1 MRFIQHKAEARWFYR
16 VVSLGYDRWINPLF
30 WTAPMRDAALA
41 LARLDDPGLEVV
53 DVGAGTGFA
62 TEAIVRTVAPERVTM
77 LDQSPHQLAR
87 ARRKRALAGVAKVIG
102 DAEALPFATDSRDRY
117 VSTGSIEYW
126 PDPQRAIAEAY
137 RVLRPGG
144 VALLAGP
151 LRRTH
156 PLARALSDAWMLF
169 PAEDE
174 YVAWF
179 ERAGF
184 ESIERVHVAPDWWDP
199 RWDRYAVAIAG
210 RQAARG
216 RAAARC
222 RRGGGRR
229 RGAARPRCRCA
240 SRASRPARSR
250 ARPSSPSRCGSRSCA
265 SCAGELRPRRRAGAR
280 ARRRSRRPTRGRCPS
295 SAASSAWTSTPAVTF
310 LVGENG
316 TGKSTLIEALAVCA
330 RPEPRGRHA
339 ELHLLHARVALAAAR
354 GLRPVREARRPRT
367 AFFLRAESCT
377 VATEIERL
385 DEAGPTLPLCRSVS
399 ARTPSALPPP
409 RQLRGPT
416 PLAPTCWR

>member
-30 WTAPMRDAALA
+30 WTAPMRDRALA
-41 LARLDDPGLEVV
+41 LARLDDPALEVV

-62 TEAIVRTVAPERVTM
+62 TEAIVRTVAPDRVTM

-87 ARRKRALAGVAKVIG
+87 ARRKRALAGVTKLLG

-144 VALLAGP
+144 LALLAGP

-169 PAEDE
+169 PGEDE

-184 ESIERVHVAPDWWDP
+184 EAIERVHVAPDWWDEG
-199 RWDRYAVAIAG
+199 WDPYAVAIAG
-210 RQAARG
+210 VKTRAGNPPRVPPAGAEERSPALPMRLARFAAGSLAGAAFIPVALWFRATRG
-216 RAAARC
+216 RA
-222 RRGGGRR
+222 G
-229 RGAARPRCRCA
+229 
-240 SRASRPARSR
+240 
-250 ARPSSPSRCGSRSCA
+250 
-265 SCAGELRPRRRAGAR
+265 
-280 ARRRSRRPTRGRCPS
+280 RRRSRSATRP
-295 SAASSAWTSTPAVTF
+295 
-310 LVGENG
+310 
-316 TGKSTLIEALAVCA
+316 
-330 RPEPRGRHA
+330 
-339 ELHLLHARVALAAAR
+339 
-354 GLRPVREARRPRT
+354 
-367 AFFLRAESCT
+367 
-377 VATEIERL
+377 
-385 DEAGPTLPLCRSVS
+385 
-399 ARTPSALPPP
+399 
-409 RQLRGPT
+409 
-416 PLAPTCWR
+416 

>member
-16 VVSLGYDRWINPLF
+16 VVSLGYDRFINPLF
-30 WTAPMRDAALA
+30 WTAPMRDEALA

-87 ARRKRALAGVAKVIG
+87 ARRKRALTGVAKVIG
-102 DAEALPFATDSRDRY
+102 DAEALPFATDSCDRY

-151 LRRTH
+151 LRRRH

-184 ESIERVHVAPDWWDP
+184 ASIERVHVAPDWWDP
-199 RWDRYAVAIAG
+199 RWDRYAVAIA
-210 RQAARG
+210 AVKP
-216 RAAARC
+216 RAGEPPALPAP
-222 RRGGGRR
+222 
-229 RGAARPRCRCA
+229 ATPPCRCA
-240 SRASRPARSR
+240 SRASRPDRWP
-250 ARPSSPSRCGSRSCA
+250 ARPSSRSRCGSRSCA
-265 SCAGELRPRRRAGAR
+265 SCAGDPR
-280 ARRRSRRPTRGRCPS
+280 ARYEPGHACLTRS
-295 SAASSAWTSTPAVTF
+295 F
-310 LVGENG
+310 LEDPQ
-316 TGKSTLIEALAVCA
+316 
-330 RPEPRGRHA
+330 R
-339 ELHLLHARVALAAAR
+339 
-354 GLRPVREARRPRT
+354 
-367 AFFLRAESCT
+367 FLRH
-377 VATEIERL
+377 RL
-385 DEAGPTLPLCRSVS
+385 DG
-399 ARTPSALPPP
+399 
-409 RQLRGPT
+409 
-416 PLAPTCWR
+416 